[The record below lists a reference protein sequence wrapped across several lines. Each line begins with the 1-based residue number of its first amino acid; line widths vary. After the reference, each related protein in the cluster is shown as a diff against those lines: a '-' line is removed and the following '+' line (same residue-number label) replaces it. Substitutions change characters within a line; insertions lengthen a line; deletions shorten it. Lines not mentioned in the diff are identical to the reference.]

1 MLKKMKPAKSHVS
14 LADVAKL
21 ADCTAA
27 SVSMVLNDSPLPS
40 ARMRERVRKAAAQ
53 LGYVPNRMAQSLK
66 RGRTFTLGVVMP
78 YCADS
83 YVSALLDALSLEA
96 AEFGFQLEIHFHGW
110 SVKEEDRA
118 LKTLGEAR
126 AEGIFLSGSRS
137 DYAKV
142 ATLESLRKQ
151 RIPVVGMMRWA
162 EPAFVSSIVVDR
174 FSGAVSL
181 GRHLA
186 GLGHRRIDYLESV
199 GTREAAESIP
209 APVQLILDGLREGSV
224 ERMPDVEIGFFQTK
238 PEYLLSLCDIERHGL
253 SAKSVSDLM
262 DRFIVDY
269 LESRSPATAVVTSHL
284 VLAWKLL
291 GVLAARKRRCPEDIS
306 VAGIFTEGSGA
317 LGAMPLT
324 SAEYSVELMA
334 RKGMA
339 VMLSAITG
347 GKVVPEVWI
356 PITLVERLS
365 TAISGVPS
373 IA

>member
-1 MLKKMKPAKSHVS
+1 MTPVKSHVT

-40 ARMRERVRKAAAQ
+40 ARMRERVRKATAQ
-53 LGYVPNRMAQSLK
+53 LGYVPNRMARSLK
-66 RGRTFTLGVVMP
+66 RGRTFILGVVMP

-118 LKTLGEAR
+118 LKMLGEAR

-151 RIPVVGMMRWA
+151 RIPVVGMMRWV

-186 GLGHRRIDYLESV
+186 GLGHRRIDYLECV
-199 GTREAAESIP
+199 GTREAAESTP
-209 APVQLILDGLREGSV
+209 APVQFILDGLREGAV

-269 LESRSPATAVVTSHL
+269 LGSRSPATAVVTSHL

-291 GVLAARKRRCPEDIS
+291 GVMAARKRRCPEDIS

-347 GKVVPEVWI
+347 GKVVPEVRI